1 MKTMVPYIW
10 AAGVVHMLIASAN
23 FFAPKKLQYRE
34 NLSKVSTI
42 VRQIF
47 VVHSIYIVLV
57 LLLFSGLCFFFAPDL
72 AGASRLGK
80 FLSGFMAVFWLLRT
94 CFQVFYYDPQL
105 KRQNRFFDVGF
116 TSSFLYLGLVFVL
129 AAVGVGGT
137 EPQRQLP
144 TLIEPS
150 SIHRLFSNTL
160 WLAGIGHFCVLIA
173 SFQVPS
179 RMHWKEDLAKLMP
192 ANRKL
197 MYTYGV
203 FIVMTI
209 IAFGVLTLLLHDELL
224 RGEKSALGLA
234 TFIGVFWL
242 MRVVIDFTYHNHA
255 DWPQGTRFVIAHV
268 LLTTLFLAL
277 TSTYLGLVAWHVWR
291 L

>member
-1 MKTMVPYIW
+1 MSSSPSCGPSVLYENIPHNKKRSSVMKTMVPYIW
-10 AAGVVHMLIASAN
+10 AAGVLHLLIASAN
-23 FFAPKKLQYRE
+23 FFAPKKLQYQK

-57 LLLFSGLCFFFAPDL
+57 LLLFSGLCFFFASDL
-72 AGASRLGK
+72 AGGSRLGK
-80 FLSGFMAVFWLLRT
+80 FLSGFLAVFWLLRT

-116 TSSFLYLGLVFVL
+116 TLSFFYLGVVFALAVL
-129 AAVGVGGT
+129 GVGAT
-137 EPQRQLP
+137 EPQPQLP
-144 TLIEPS
+144 TFIEPS
-150 SIHRLFSNTL
+150 SIHRLFSVAL

-179 RMHWKEDLAKLMP
+179 RMRWKEDMAKLMP

-209 IAFGVLTLLLHDELL
+209 IAFGVLTLSLHGERSEEHTSELQ
-224 RGEKSALGLA
+224 SPY
-234 TFIGVFWL
+234 
-242 MRVVIDFTYHNHA
+242 VI
-255 DWPQGTRFVIAHV
+255 
-268 LLTTLFLAL
+268 
-277 TSTYLGLVAWHVWR
+277 S
-291 L
+291 